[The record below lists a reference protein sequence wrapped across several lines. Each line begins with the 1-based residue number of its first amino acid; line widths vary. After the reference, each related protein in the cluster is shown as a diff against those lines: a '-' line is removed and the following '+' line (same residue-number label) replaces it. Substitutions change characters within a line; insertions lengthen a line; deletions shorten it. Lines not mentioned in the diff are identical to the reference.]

1 MKRKS
6 ILLVLCI
13 GMILT
18 SCESKI
24 SLNSTD
30 VKNEK
35 NQKNTT
41 MENPD
46 KGYNLPIDEDKKK
59 EAVNDCEEI
68 MGIIRD
74 IYSEYNGIQEADQNT
89 AEQMM
94 NRMKEIIKQNGNP
107 VIGSDHYSVMDNYQK
122 MEQFLKSAEQEE
134 KGSVIL
140 YEADTDGGITRK
152 EYSYDGKEMSV
163 MSAKM
168 IWSEDTEPVLTYISL
183 SKIKEWADTEN
194 GNFCYELC
202 VPEPP
207 EVTEIVDGSCIIRVK
222 PLSEECRE
230 YSKKYVSTFGYQGNN
245 LLCSNW
251 NAEDMQGLDYNGLYE
266 YFYQMK
272 YGEKFTV
279 EKEVVGI
286 PAEEFEN
293 VIMTYLPVTKEE
305 LKEWAVYDEQSN
317 RFIWE
322 RLGYGNYSP
331 THVFFFFHAL
341 RLATFPDSCFNLII
355 NITFG
360 GTIL

>member
-122 MEQFLKSAEQEE
+122 MEQFLKSAEHRNTINII
-134 KGSVIL
+134 K
-140 YEADTDGGITRK
+140 D
-152 EYSYDGKEMSV
+152 
-163 MSAKM
+163 
-168 IWSEDTEPVLTYISL
+168 W
-183 SKIKEWADTEN
+183 SKIIEQLDN
-194 GNFCYELC
+194 SD
-202 VPEPP
+202 
-207 EVTEIVDGSCIIRVK
+207 IM
-222 PLSEECRE
+222 
-230 YSKKYVSTFGYQGNN
+230 KKQ
-245 LLCSNW
+245 
-251 NAEDMQGLDYNGLYE
+251 
-266 YFYQMK
+266 
-272 YGEKFTV
+272 
-279 EKEVVGI
+279 
-286 PAEEFEN
+286 
-293 VIMTYLPVTKEE
+293 
-305 LKEWAVYDEQSN
+305 
-317 RFIWE
+317 WE
-322 RLGYGNYSP
+322 RYKKDNFY
-331 THVFFFFHAL
+331 AKEIKYE
-341 RLATFPDSCFNLII
+341 DLIESLKQV
-355 NITFG
+355 G
-360 GTIL
+360 KIL

>member
-107 VIGSDHYSVMDNYQK
+107 SQ
-122 MEQFLKSAEQEE
+122 
-134 KGSVIL
+134 
-140 YEADTDGGITRK
+140 ADMVR
-152 EYSYDGKEMSV
+152 
-163 MSAKM
+163 
-168 IWSEDTEPVLTYISL
+168 
-183 SKIKEWADTEN
+183 
-194 GNFCYELC
+194 
-202 VPEPP
+202 
-207 EVTEIVDGSCIIRVK
+207 
-222 PLSEECRE
+222 
-230 YSKKYVSTFGYQGNN
+230 
-245 LLCSNW
+245 
-251 NAEDMQGLDYNGLYE
+251 
-266 YFYQMK
+266 MK
-272 YGEKFTV
+272 
-279 EKEVVGI
+279 
-286 PAEEFEN
+286 
-293 VIMTYLPVTKEE
+293 
-305 LKEWAVYDEQSN
+305 
-317 RFIWE
+317 
-322 RLGYGNYSP
+322 
-331 THVFFFFHAL
+331 
-341 RLATFPDSCFNLII
+341 
-355 NITFG
+355 
-360 GTIL
+360 